1 MSYPHCNHPPARR
14 GAGFSLI
21 ELMIVVAVIAIL
33 AAIAVPSY
41 MKYTIRTHRT
51 AAESCLSEYA
61 NYMERYYTTNM
72 RYDQDT
78 AGTALT
84 LPTLGCKTDTASEYN
99 YQFASGEPTQT
110 TFNVQAVPIGNQL
123 AKDTQC
129 GTLSIN
135 QTGQRTASGTD
146 PTSCW

>member
-1 MSYPHCNHPPARR
+1 MSHPHRNCPSMRR

-33 AAIAVPSY
+33 AVIAVPSY

-72 RYDQDT
+72 RYDKDA

-84 LPTLGCKTDTASEYN
+84 LPTLGCKNDTASYYN

-110 TFNVQAVPIGNQL
+110 TFNVQAVPVGNQL

-129 GTLSIN
+129 GTLSID
-135 QTGQRTASGTD
+135 QTGTRGATD
-146 PTSCW
+146 PATCW

>member
-1 MSYPHCNHPPARR
+1 MSHPHTNRPPAARV
-14 GAGFSLI
+14 AGFSLI

-33 AAIAVPSY
+33 MAIAVPSY

-72 RYDQDT
+72 RYDQSG
-78 AGTALT
+78 GTTLT
-84 LPTLGCKTDTASEYN
+84 LPTLGCKTDTASYYN
-99 YQFASGEPTQT
+99 YGFASGEPTQT
-110 TFNVQAVPIGNQL
+110 TFNIQAVPIGNQL

-135 QTGQRTASGTD
+135 QSGTRGSNDTAS
-146 PTSCW
+146 CW